1 MGWDDD
7 DGLNE
12 FLEFLVDGGYLE
24 GAALGVTKKILDG
37 NDLEN
42 LSPKQQSVF
51 EKYVLGPYES
61 TCPGCGEQ
69 IPWRDKVGDPDKS
82 VCNNCSSR

>member
-42 LSPKQQSVF
+42 LSP
-51 EKYVLGPYES
+51 
-61 TCPGCGEQ
+61 
-69 IPWRDKVGDPDKS
+69 RDIVKCCV
-82 VCNNCSSR
+82 